1 MEIPSVFER
10 GAQQATSK
18 AAMETLAQMCAWF
31 YASILEKTGSEALA
45 SVLTQQ
51 MLAHALRSATD
62 ATRAGEG
69 GKGAHD

>member
-1 MEIPSVFER
+1 MEIPSVFDR

-18 AAMETLAQMCAWF
+18 AAMENLAQMCAWF

-62 ATRAGEG
+62 AARAGEAD
-69 GKGAHD
+69 KGVHG